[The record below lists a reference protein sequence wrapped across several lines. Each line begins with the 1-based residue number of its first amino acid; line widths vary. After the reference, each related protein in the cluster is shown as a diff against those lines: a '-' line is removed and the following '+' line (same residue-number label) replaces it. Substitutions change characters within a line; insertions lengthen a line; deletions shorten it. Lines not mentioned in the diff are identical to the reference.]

1 MFGGWAGSRNGWM
14 GGWVGLRVG
23 FININDMYN
32 NDGGQG
38 GARVCEAHEVK

>member
-1 MFGGWAGSRNGWM
+1 MRDFLFYPALS
-14 GGWVGLRVG
+14 LSLP
-23 FININDMYN
+23 MYN